1 MTNMRPQNINN
12 LKTEKDGIKLL
23 RRKID
28 KFFVPS
34 IQERKF
40 LYNISGI
47 DYKQYSRSID
57 GVILKVSSVDE
68 IKSPED
74 FLFVEIKTTNSK
86 SVTQLPY
93 GVFFGFTENEE
104 QLFKTL
110 KNYRLCFVR
119 IGLNDYVLINYDE
132 YIQLISSKRVQYQ
145 ITLKKH
151 DG

>member
-1 MTNMRPQNINN
+1 MRPQNINN
-12 LKTEKDGIKLL
+12 LKTEKAGIRLL

-34 IQERKF
+34 IEERKF

-57 GVILKVSSVDE
+57 GVILKASRIDE

-110 KNYRLCFVR
+110 ENYRLCFVH
-119 IGLNDYVLINYDE
+119 IGLDDYVLINYDE
-132 YIQLISSKRVQYQ
+132 YTRLIANKRVQYQ
-145 ITLKKH
+145 ISLKNQNR
-151 DG
+151 

>member
-1 MTNMRPQNINN
+1 M
-12 LKTEKDGIKLL
+12 
-23 RRKID
+23 
-28 KFFVPS
+28 
-34 IQERKF
+34 
-40 LYNISGI
+40 YNISGI

-57 GVILKVSSVDE
+57 GVILKVSRVDE

-110 KNYRLCFVR
+110 ENYRLCFVH
-119 IGLNDYVLINYDE
+119 IGLDDYVLINYDE
-132 YIQLISSKRVQYQ
+132 YMQLISNKRVQYQ
-145 ITLKKH
+145 ISLKNH
-151 DG
+151 AG

>member
-1 MTNMRPQNINN
+1 MRLQNINN
-12 LKTEKDGIKLL
+12 LNTEKDGIKLL

-34 IQERKF
+34 IEERKF
-40 LYNISGI
+40 LYSISGI
-47 DYKQYSRSID
+47 DYKKYSRSVD
-57 GVILKVSSVDE
+57 GIILNVSDFDA
-68 IKSPED
+68 IASPED

-104 QLFKTL
+104 QLFKAHE
-110 KNYRLCFVR
+110 NYRLCFVH
-119 IGLNDYVLINYDE
+119 IDLDDYVLITYAE

-145 ITLKKH
+145 ITLKTH
-151 DG
+151 HG

>member
-1 MTNMRPQNINN
+1 MRPQNINN
-12 LKTEKDGIKLL
+12 LKTEKAGIRLL

-34 IQERKF
+34 IEERKF

-57 GVILKVSSVDE
+57 GVILKASRIDE

-110 KNYRLCFVR
+110 ENYRLCFVH
-119 IGLNDYVLINYDE
+119 IGLDDYVLINYDE
-132 YIQLISSKRVQYQ
+132 YTRLIANKRVQYQ
-145 ITLKKH
+145 ISLRFEK
-151 DG
+151 